1 MAKKRLSMVIGFI
14 ALLVVGGAVYLYM
27 LISEAGDRWPS
38 LNTAGSLT
46 QQVNQLDR
54 DVQNLKAEVAKIPA
68 MEERLAKVR
77 IDFELASRVLPR
89 ESSPDQLIAAIRTK
103 AQQAGVAPSSLRP
116 SVSRAAARRSTR
128 NARGGGGPSGSF
140 ETWTFS
146 LTLQGSYDQIA
157 SFVNRMEEFDSADAA
172 QTGSEKRFFELIDID
187 ISAEQSGLAN
197 LGPNSGGN
205 PIMHNCNIT
214 MRTYRYTGE

>member
-27 LISEAGDRWPS
+27 LIGEAGDRWPS
-38 LNTAGSLT
+38 LATAGSLT
-46 QQVNQLDR
+46 QQVNQLER
-54 DVQNLKAEVAKIPA
+54 EVQNLKAEVAKIPA

-77 IDFELASRVLPR
+77 VDFELASRVLPR

-103 AQQAGVAPSSLRP
+103 AQQANVTPSSVRP
-116 SVSRAAARRSTR
+116 NVSRAAPRRNT
-128 NARGGGGPSGSF
+128 RGGGGGGGNSF

-187 ISAEQSGLAN
+187 ITAEQNGLAN
-197 LGPNSGGN
+197 LGPSSGGN
-205 PIMHNCNIT
+205 PIMHTCNMT